1 MSDAPPSPN
10 STPVAPEPSP
20 TKVMGILNVTED
32 SFSDGGSNPDT
43 STAVRN
49 ARAML
54 AAGAD
59 IIDIGGES
67 TRPGATRVS
76 PETEAARVTPVVREL
91 VTLAQDPSIP
101 PFTTSIDTMRASTA
115 RAALEAGAT
124 FINDVSGGL
133 ADPEMLS
140 VCADYGCPVILMHWD
155 KDWGS
160 TVAQVGAEGYRDHG
174 TDIVTEVS
182 NWLLARV
189 EEAEKRGVDRKN
201 IYLDPGIGFA
211 KSPRDNWQLLQG
223 LGRIIDLGF
232 PVLVGASRK
241 RFLTALRPGLDGN
254 PGTPESADDATAA
267 VTSLSAMAG
276 AWAVRVHNVAP
287 SKAAVDVI
295 HAARIGDGPQVAE
308 EWRAKRG

>member
-1 MSDAPPSPN
+1 MSDASPSPN

-43 STAVRN
+43 STAVCN

-155 KDWGS
+155 KDWGNAS
-160 TVAQVGAEGYRDHG
+160 AQVGAEGYRDHG

-189 EEAEKRGVDRKN
+189 EEAEKRGVDREN

>member
-1 MSDAPPSPN
+1 MSDARLTPSPF
-10 STPVAPEPSP
+10 SVARWLSP

-43 STAVRN
+43 GTAVRN

-54 AAGAD
+54 LAGAE

-76 PETEAARVTPVVREL
+76 PETEAARVVPVVREL
-91 VTLAQDPSIP
+91 AELAQESPSR
-101 PFTTSIDTMRASTA
+101 PFATSIDTMRASTA
-115 RAALEAGAT
+115 RMALEAGAT
-124 FINDVSGGL
+124 YINDVSGGL
-133 ADPEMLS
+133 ADPDMLS
-140 VCADYGCPVILMHWD
+140 VCADFGCPVILMHWD
-155 KDWGS
+155 KEWGGAS
-160 TVAQVGAEGYRDHG
+160 ARVGAEGYRDHG

-182 NWLLARV
+182 TWLLSRV
-189 EEAEKRGVDRKN
+189 EEAERRGVDKTK

-211 KSPRDNWQLLQG
+211 KSPRDNWQLLRG
-223 LGRIIDLGF
+223 LDRIVDLGF

-241 RFLTALRPGLDGN
+241 RFLTALRPGADGN

-295 HAARIGDGPQVAE
+295 HAARTGDGPQVAE

>member
-10 STPVAPEPSP
+10 SPPVAPEPSP

-133 ADPEMLS
+133 ADSEMLS

>member
-76 PETEAARVTPVVREL
+76 PETEVARVTPVVREL

-287 SKAAVDVI
+287 SRAAVDVI

>member
-1 MSDAPPSPN
+1 MSDAPLPPP
-10 STPVAPEPSP
+10 TPTFGSNGSP

-43 STAVRN
+43 ATAVRN
-49 ARAML
+49 AKAML
-54 AAGAD
+54 TAGAD

-76 PETEAARVTPVVREL
+76 PEVEAARVVPVVREL
-91 VTLAQDPSIP
+91 VQLAHEPSTK
-101 PFTTSIDTMRASTA
+101 PFFTSIDTMRASTA
-115 RAALEAGAT
+115 RVALEAGAT

-140 VCADYGCPVILMHWD
+140 VCADFDCPVILMHWE
-155 KDWGS
+155 KDWGNAS
-160 TVAQVGAEGYRDHG
+160 VQVGAEGYRDHG
-174 TDIVTEVS
+174 VDIVTEVS

-189 EEAEKRGVDRKN
+189 KEAEKRGVDRKK

-223 LGRIIDLGF
+223 LNRIFDLGF

-241 RFLTALRPGLDGN
+241 RFLTALRPGPDGN

-267 VTSLSAMAG
+267 VTSLAALAG

-295 HAARIGDGPQVAE
+295 HAVRTGDGPQVAE
-308 EWRAKRG
+308 DWRAKRG

>member
-1 MSDAPPSPN
+1 MSDAPLPPP
-10 STPVAPEPSP
+10 TPTFGSNGSP

-32 SFSDGGSNPDT
+32 SFSDGGSNPDPA
-43 STAVRN
+43 TAVRN
-49 ARAML
+49 AKAML
-54 AAGAD
+54 TAGAD

-76 PETEAARVTPVVREL
+76 PEVEAARVVPVVREL
-91 VTLAQDPSIP
+91 VQLAHEPSTK
-101 PFTTSIDTMRASTA
+101 PFSTSIDTMRASTA
-115 RAALEAGAT
+115 RVALEAGAT

-140 VCADYGCPVILMHWD
+140 VCADFDCPVILMHWE
-155 KDWGS
+155 KDWGNAS
-160 TVAQVGAEGYRDHG
+160 AQVGAEGYRDHG
-174 TDIVTEVS
+174 VDIVSEVS

-189 EEAEKRGVDRKN
+189 EEAEKRGVDRKK

-223 LGRIIDLGF
+223 LNRIVDLGF

-241 RFLTALRPGLDGN
+241 RFLTALRPGPDGN

-267 VTSLSAMAG
+267 VTSLAALAG

-295 HAARIGDGPQVAE
+295 HAVRTGDGPQVAE
-308 EWRAKRG
+308 DWRAKRG

>member
-1 MSDAPPSPN
+1 MSDAPLPPP
-10 STPVAPEPSP
+10 TPTLGSNGSP

-43 STAVRN
+43 ATAVRN
-49 ARAML
+49 AKAML
-54 AAGAD
+54 TAGAD

-76 PETEAARVTPVVREL
+76 AEVEAARVVSVVREL
-91 VTLAQDPSIP
+91 VQLAHEPRTK

-115 RAALEAGAT
+115 RVALEAGAT

-140 VCADYGCPVILMHWD
+140 VCADFDCPVILMHWE

-160 TVAQVGAEGYRDHG
+160 TSVQVGAEGYRDHG
-174 TDIVTEVS
+174 VDIVTEVS

-189 EEAEKRGVDRKN
+189 EEAEKRGVDRKK

-223 LGRIIDLGF
+223 LNRIVDLGF

-241 RFLTALRPGLDGN
+241 RFLTALRPGPDGN

-267 VTSLSAMAG
+267 VTSLAALAG

-295 HAARIGDGPQVAE
+295 HAVRTGDGPQVAE
-308 EWRAKRG
+308 DWRAKRG